1 MADLTPRAKIRK
13 IKNIMKRTG
22 LPKKDAGMFLKLML
36 SNERFKTF
44 RGKAFA
50 FKVAKKKG
58 LSIDDAMKLITKRR
72 MRRKEQTS
80 LDNLT
85 GASQNLGE
93 LETQALEE
101 QFDDADG
108 GFETQAL
115 EEQFDDF
122 AGGDFIKKNQKMLIV
137 VGIGVFLLF
146 TKTGKGLIKKIT
158 G

>member
-1 MADLTPRAKIRK
+1 
-13 IKNIMKRTG
+13 
-22 LPKKDAGMFLKLML
+22 
-36 SNERFKTF
+36 
-44 RGKAFA
+44 
-50 FKVAKKKG
+50 
-58 LSIDDAMKLITKRR
+58 
-72 MRRKEQTS
+72 MRRKEATS